1 MVKLT
6 LQIYTFPPTKMG
18 NFVQDAG
25 NMARDAA
32 ISTDDQAI
40 KFFSI
45 SIFITLIRASAAIMA
60 TVRGAISA

>member
-6 LQIYTFPPTKMG
+6 LQIYTFPPAEMG
-18 NFVQDAG
+18 NSVQDAG
-25 NMARDAA
+25 NMTRDAA
-32 ISTDDQAI
+32 ISTDDQAVW
-40 KFFSI
+40 FFSI